1 MWVINYL
8 LYSLVNLRFLGC
20 MLLGNLILWSK
31 GPQSK
36 DQDEHFPWESSK
48 FITPPFLPLPS
59 LLGGG
64 EARVS
69 FSTLLQDPV
78 ASLSVSV
85 LLKTHWITSDR
96 HLGQT
101 GLSQNEIYLF
111 KKLKRPGIDLVLA
124 VAGSR
129 DSKDA
134 SRMGIFLPTLRLCSS
149 LGWLYSWAGSL
160 HVEDPAASGHAL
172 PAQ

>member
-1 MWVINYL
+1 MHASGKSNPL
-8 LYSLVNLRFLGC
+8 KQRS
-20 MLLGNLILWSK
+20 
-31 GPQSK
+31 PK

-48 FITPPFLPLPS
+48 FITPPFLPFPS
-59 LLGGG
+59 LLGSG
-64 EARVS
+64 EVRAS
-69 FSTLLQDPV
+69 FSTLLQDPI

-85 LLKTHWITSDR
+85 LLKTLWITSDR

-101 GLSQNEIYLF
+101 GLSQKWDLF

-134 SRMGIFLPTLRLCSS
+134 SRMDIFLPTLRLCSS